1 MNNDNGLGNFLG
13 PFAKK
18 TPVLG
23 WSRCFFILLGPGG
36 KVIRRNGNCHG
47 SCNFN
52 LTNCLMKSIVPSI
65 PNTDESMHR

>member
-1 MNNDNGLGNFLG
+1 MIWAWEFSRSIC
-13 PFAKK
+13 KK
-18 TPVLG
+18 NTGSWLEPV
-23 WSRCFFILLGPGG
+23 FFILLGPGG
-36 KVIRRNGNCHG
+36 KVIRRNGNYHG